1 MMKRS
6 LLLFVCIT
14 ISMLAKTQYFVGKI
28 DFESPLLM
36 SEDKPLK
43 FEILMGRHLNNIWQ
57 VGHPQKIFFDSAYGG
72 KNAIV
77 TDTILPYPTNAYSYF
92 DVKFYN
98 MTWLGGILMADFSF
112 KHKFETEKG
121 KAGGYILASIDN
133 GETWD
138 KIIDKNNRVTFCDVC
153 QFKEAGGLY
162 KYVDTLDNGQPAF
175 SGKSNG
181 WQGVVIRFGSLAVKK
196 QPFDTLIFRFVFE
209 ANNSQNPTDGWMID
223 DIWFSNDYTSSIAKN
238 TNNNLSIYPNPTLGN
253 TTLQTTNGEDIE
265 NITIKDVL
273 GKEVF
278 AQKAI
283 NQNAI
288 TLNLSYLPKGCY
300 FATVETQ
307 KGLSTQ
313 RLILQ

>member
-1 MMKRS
+1 MKKA
-6 LLLFVCIT
+6 LLFFVCIT
-14 ISMLAKTQYFVGKI
+14 ISMLAKTQLFIGKI
-28 DFESPLLM
+28 DFENPVLV

-43 FEILMGRHLNNIWQ
+43 FEIIMGRHPNNIWQ
-57 VGHPQKIFFDSAYGG
+57 VGHPQKTFFDSAYGG

-77 TDTILPYPTNAYSYF
+77 TDTVQPYPTNAYSYF
-92 DVKFYN
+92 DVKLYN
-98 MTWLGGILMADFSF
+98 MVSLGGRLMADFSF
-112 KHKFETEKG
+112 YHKFEIEKG

-133 GETWD
+133 GITWEN
-138 KIIDKNNRVTFCDVC
+138 IIDKNNQITFCDVC
-153 QFKEAGGLY
+153 QYKKAGGLY
-162 KYVDTLDNGQPAF
+162 KYTDTLNNGKPAF
-175 SGKSNG
+175 SGKSKG
-181 WQGVVIRFGSLAVKK
+181 WQEVFIRFGSSAVKK

-223 DIWFSNDYTSSIAKN
+223 DIWFSNDYTSLIAKN
-238 TNNNLSIYPNPTLGN
+238 TKNNLSIYPNPAQGN
-253 TTLQTTNGEDIE
+253 TTIQTTNGEEIQ

-283 NQNAI
+283 NQNSI
-288 TLNLSYLPKGCY
+288 TLNLSHLPKGYY